1 MDASTTKTATDTKL
15 DQKPQQQQASRPQQQ
30 ASRPKRDRVEQADDE
45 THSDKVLERWLQKKR
60 EFYRD
65 ELSGAEAK
73 FGGGGGVSVRPSIGL
88 FSSDTR
94 LDPESRQKAKEG
106 SYILDD

>member
-15 DQKPQQQQASRPQQQ
+15 DQKPQQQQQQ
-30 ASRPKRDRVEQADDE
+30 ASRHERDRTKQTDDE

-65 ELSGAEAK
+65 EMSGAEAK

-94 LDPESRQKAKEG
+94 LDAESRNKAKEG
-106 SYILDD
+106 LYILDD